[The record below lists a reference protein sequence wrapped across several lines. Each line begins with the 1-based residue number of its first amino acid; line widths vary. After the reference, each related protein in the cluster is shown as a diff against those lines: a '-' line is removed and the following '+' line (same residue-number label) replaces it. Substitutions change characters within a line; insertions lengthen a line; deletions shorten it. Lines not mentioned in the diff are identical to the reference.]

1 MTPLEDEIASRIARQ
16 RALARANAA
25 ELACATL
32 ALTPRARLREARAA
46 AEEMANASVDAAT
59 VRARVRDWR
68 DAQRRAEDARAKET
82 TRAMDSER
90 RARAREATV
99 AREARE
105 TRIRARAA
113 SKARRRAEAEAA
125 NARAANARATS
136 RAANEAMI
144 SLFQVRIAT
153 REWVGE
159 RRRD

>member
-1 MTPLEDEIASRIARQ
+1 MRRVISI
-16 RALARANAA
+16 
-25 ELACATL
+25 
-32 ALTPRARLREARAA
+32 RARGCSRHLKR
-46 AEEMANASVDAAT
+46 S
-59 VRARVRDWR
+59 
-68 DAQRRAEDARAKET
+68 RRAISVTVAI
-82 TRAMDSER
+82 SEQL
-90 RARAREATV
+90 AREATV

>member
-46 AEEMANASVDAAT
+46 AEEMANASADAAT

-68 DAQRRAEDARAKET
+68 DAERRAEDARAKET

-105 TRIRARAA
+105 TFGVAKNSSLPCQNRIRATRTM
-113 SKARRRAEAEAA
+113 SCQPRLRSRARRTRRHPPWHP
-125 NARAANARATS
+125 ARYNHPPPPRT
-136 RAANEAMI
+136 EI
-144 SLFQVRIAT
+144 
-153 REWVGE
+153 
-159 RRRD
+159 

>member
-46 AEEMANASVDAAT
+46 AEEMANASADAAT
-59 VRARVRDWR
+59 VRARDWR

-82 TRAMDSER
+82 TRALESER

>member
-16 RALARANAA
+16 RALARENAA
-25 ELACATL
+25 VASCATL
-32 ALTPRARLREARAA
+32 AMTPGARLREARAA
-46 AEEMANASVDAAT
+46 AEAMALERAVSAT

-68 DAQRRAEDARAKET
+68 DAQRRAEDARAEET
-82 TRAMDSER
+82 TRAMERER
-90 RARAREATV
+90 RTRAREATV

-105 TRIRARAA
+105 ARIRARAA
-113 SKARRRAEAEAA
+113 TNARRRAEAEAA

>member
-1 MTPLEDEIASRIARQ
+1 
-16 RALARANAA
+16 
-25 ELACATL
+25 
-32 ALTPRARLREARAA
+32 
-46 AEEMANASVDAAT
+46 
-59 VRARVRDWR
+59 
-68 DAQRRAEDARAKET
+68 
-82 TRAMDSER
+82 MDSER